1 VHNDLITYTTALR
14 EGKTLLYP
22 TDTVWG
28 LGCDAANTEAIKRIF
43 EIKQRPT
50 EKSMLILVSDIN
62 MLGRYFKE
70 IPDVVF
76 DLEENSDKPL
86 TYILDNPIGISTM
99 ALHSDGSLG
108 VRIPKNEF
116 CQRMI
121 KQFGKAIIST
131 SANLYQ
137 RPFPLKFNDIEKSI
151 IEKTDCIVD
160 TKYANNT
167 SNLPSSII
175 KIKPNGEFT
184 IIR

>member
-1 VHNDLITYTTALR
+1 VRDDLIKYTSALR

-22 TDTVWG
+22 TDTIWG
-28 LGCDAANTEAIKRIF
+28 LGCDATNSEAIKRVF
-43 EIKQRPT
+43 EIKNRPAD
-50 EKSMLILVSDIN
+50 KSMLILVSDIN

-76 DLEENSDKPL
+76 DLEENSDKPI
-86 TYILDNPIGISTM
+86 TYILDNPIGISPLAM
-99 ALHSDGSLG
+99 HADGSLG

-116 CQRMI
+116 LQRMI

-137 RPFPLKFNDIEKSI
+137 RPFPLTFNDIETSI
-151 IEKTDCIVD
+151 KENVDCIID
-160 TKYANNT
+160 TKYAIKTN
-167 SNLPSSII
+167 NLPSSII